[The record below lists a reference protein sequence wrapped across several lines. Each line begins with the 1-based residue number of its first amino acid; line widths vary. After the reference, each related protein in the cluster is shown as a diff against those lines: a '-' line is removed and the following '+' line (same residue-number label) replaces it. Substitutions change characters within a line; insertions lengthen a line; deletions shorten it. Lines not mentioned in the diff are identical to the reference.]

1 MSLVAIAALLELPA
15 ILCLALLL
23 AAAKKRC
30 AQARAAAHGGS
41 PDDTGRTRTRHL
53 SPHRAAIERLKG
65 KETARGR
72 R

>member
-1 MSLVAIAALLELPA
+1 MSLAAVAALLELPA

-23 AAAKKRC
+23 AAAKERC
-30 AQARAAAHGGS
+30 ARARAEAHGGGS
-41 PDDTGRTRTRHL
+41 ADAGRTRTRHL